1 MDIQQEKKKKDPKYN
16 NSPEYNKKYY
26 AKKRI
31 DILTTLKAKCK
42 CELCGRQVNYQ
53 KMNEHKKTKLCFN
66 TQQEKQL

>member
-1 MDIQQEKKKKDPKYN
+1 MDIQQEKKKKDKKYN

-53 KMNEHKKTKLCFN
+53 RMNEHKKTKLCLN